1 LKRTK
6 ENTSNVKEK
15 NEFYFIFSL
24 GVPSWLRKK
33 IWPIMIGNKSSIN
46 ENIFNFYLRQV
57 EEVNFGEISQSIEE
71 RYETEKLE
79 YIKNESEIDSNT
91 IKTNNNLARK
101 KKLEKKASLDKINF
115 EKTVK
120 KIEINFTIT
129 AEPLLNEI
137 IIDIVNISLKFS
149 EEIKE
154 YTNIEIITLQKELF
168 EIIRIFC
175 MSRPDVTYTKQIT
188 YITFFI
194 YLNSENFYMA
204 FVNLTNLVVSTH
216 LIKFFRNEEIFVI

>member
-1 LKRTK
+1 MKRTK